1 MDANTLI
8 TLARIG
14 ETATK
19 FGCIPNPGVLL
30 GKIVVRVAAKVITKK
45 VVKSFEKNKKK

>member
-19 FGCIPNPGVLL
+19 FGCIQNPGVLL
-30 GKIVVRVAAKVITKK
+30 GKIATKVVANLLTKK
-45 VVKSFEKNKKK
+45 IVKSFEKNKKK